1 MKRYLPIILFILAL
15 TGCSDKTKTFQY
27 LIEHPEEIQ
36 PLLNSCSLQVEKAT
50 VEPQCIVA
58 NQAADHLRD
67 LVLKFRQNPQ
77 KFGELILQTQMQI
90 AKNKKSAELQAQ
102 YRQYMSVIR
111 MQGI

>member
-27 LIEHPEEIQ
+27 LVEHPEEIQ
-36 PLLNSCSLQVEKAT
+36 PVLNSCNLQAEKAT
-50 VEPQCIVA
+50 VDQQCIIA

-77 KFGELILQTQMQI
+77 QFGELILQTQMQI
-90 AKNKKSAELQAQ
+90 AKNKKSTALQDQ

-111 MQGI
+111 IQGI